1 MVGYGTPSYTP
12 TAWTLKGSDNGVDW
26 TTLDTRSGVSWGA
39 SEKKEFYFAN
49 TTAYLYYRINIT
61 AGGVSGEVIIN
72 EIELFTNIPIGG
84 FGYSTPADAG
94 GHEVDVSECRIK
106 ISSDAQWCDFTPDR
120 CEALNNR
127 LNYGGFK
134 YMSELAIKEYWWGAK
149 QKVWTGAN

>member
-1 MVGYGTPSYTP
+1 MGYNSC
-12 TAWTLKGSDNGVDW
+12 
-26 TTLDTRSGVSWGA
+26 
-39 SEKKEFYFAN
+39 
-49 TTAYLYYRINIT
+49 
-61 AGGVSGEVIIN
+61 IIV
-72 EIELFTNIPIGG
+72 EMELFDVDFIEG

-94 GHEVDVSECRIK
+94 GHGVDVSECRIK
-106 ISSDAQWCDFTPDR
+106 IASDALWCDFTPER